1 MPQREELQSKFY
13 LLWIGLLDEVLRDY
27 LGKKYTIIY
36 YHSLCD
42 SSVPYD
48 FLTLAFKKLPIYYYA
63 MLDKIY
69 TIEAGFFVRKS
80 AGMFD
85 FGRLQKLFDRKLE
98 HIEKYLVHKQTE
110 RVRLSAGSDEVQ
122 PDGRHA

>member
-1 MPQREELQSKFY
+1 MPQREDLQSKFY

-85 FGRLQKLFDRKLE
+85 FGRLQKLFDRLRQVPGVVLALE
-98 HIEKYLVHKQTE
+98 IHVY
-110 RVRLSAGSDEVQ
+110 RVGPAFPAR
-122 PDGRHA
+122 